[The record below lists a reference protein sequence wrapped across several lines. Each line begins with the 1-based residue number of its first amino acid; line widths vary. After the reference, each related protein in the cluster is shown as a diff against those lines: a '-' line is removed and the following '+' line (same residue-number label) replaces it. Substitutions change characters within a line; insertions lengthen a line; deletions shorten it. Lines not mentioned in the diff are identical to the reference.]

1 MARRAR
7 LQGFLVILLAN
18 VAFCQFVTESE
29 SESKNAS
36 YLESKFL
43 D

>member
-1 MARRAR
+1 MARRVR

-29 SESKNAS
+29 SGRKNAS
-36 YLESKFL
+36 YLESTFL